1 MSIKIAGSLAT
12 CALVALT
19 SAVASAAVVGTD
31 VVATV
36 PAAQGIVDLGH
47 APANGRV
54 EIALTLNYR
63 NEELLERL
71 VELQADRNSP
81 LFGHFLTNAQFNA
94 SFAPTSADYQ
104 RVATAL
110 RNGGFRVTQTY
121 PNATVIDAE
130 GTVAA
135 ANRFF
140 ATDIHAVRQPGGDI
154 RYANATPAHEP
165 AALRG
170 MLSAV
175 SGLHTLTLNRT
186 DLATMPPHSGGVSP
200 DAAGPPL
207 RGPVSSV
214 TGAAGYGPL
223 AFSQGYLFPEQFKS
237 STGKAYDGTGRA
249 SGVVIDADFLD
260 SDLSTFL
267 TYFKVT
273 RTGPATV
280 RVPIDGGPPSGD
292 KSGDSLETTLDVE
305 SVVSNAPGTALYVY
319 EFPSFS
325 SNKYITDAY
334 NKVVSDNLVDTA
346 NSSFGGCE
354 TGQVSD
360 AKAWDKI
367 ALQGASKGITF
378 HASSGDAGANVC
390 GTGKD
395 AVSAPASGPHFV
407 AVGGTSLKVSTKGA
421 WSSEV
426 AWNSDGGATG
436 GGVSK
441 VFALPTWQK
450 SVPGII
456 ATGRNL
462 PDVSLDAD
470 PSTGA
475 AFYYGG
481 SWNTAYDPLG
491 GTSLASPLFGA
502 ALTEEDQ
509 YVGARAGLEGKILYA
524 QLASKGYVS
533 SGGVTYFHDI
543 TSGCNKLGGAPG
555 FCAVKGYDQAT
566 GIGSAVWYDLLTK

>member
-19 SAVASAAVVGTD
+19 SAVASAGVVGTD

-36 PAAQGIVDLGH
+36 PFAQGIVDLGH

-63 NEELLERL
+63 NEALLERL

-94 SFAPTSADYQ
+94 SFAPSSADYQ

-140 ATDIHAVRQPGGDI
+140 ATDIHAVRQPGYGI

-170 MLSAV
+170 LLTAV
-175 SGLHTLTLNRT
+175 SGLHTLTINRT
-186 DLATMPPHSGGVSP
+186 HLATMPPHSGGLSP

-207 RGPVSSV
+207 RGPVSSA
-214 TGAAGYGPL
+214 TGASGYGPL

-237 STGKAYDGTGRA
+237 SAGKPYDGTGRA

-260 SDLSTFL
+260 SDLSAFL

-319 EFPSFS
+319 EFPSFNS
-325 SNKYITDAY
+325 DKYITDAY
-334 NKVVSDNLVDTA
+334 NKVASDNLVDTA

-354 TGQVSD
+354 TGQVAD

-378 HASSGDAGANVC
+378 HASSGDSGADVC

-407 AVGGTSLKVSTKGA
+407 AVGGTSLKVSSKGA

-426 AWNSDGGATG
+426 TWNSDGGATG

-456 ATGRNL
+456 TTGRNL

-470 PSTGA
+470 PNTGA

-481 SWNTAYDPLG
+481 SWNTEYDPLG

-502 ALTEEDQ
+502 ALTEADQ
-509 YVGARAGLEGKILYA
+509 YSGARAGLEGKILYA